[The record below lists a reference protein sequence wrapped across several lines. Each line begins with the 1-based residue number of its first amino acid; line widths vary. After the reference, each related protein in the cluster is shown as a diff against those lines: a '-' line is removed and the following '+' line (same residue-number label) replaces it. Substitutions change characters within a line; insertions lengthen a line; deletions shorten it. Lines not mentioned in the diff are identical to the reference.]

1 MASFA
6 GRMKNIERESL
17 LFRST
22 VRKIMDVVTVSNP
35 ARSHRILHHLNSRRY
50 VIALS
55 RLVKAGVKLDVV
67 YDVGANEGQWT
78 RDTKEILLASSFYLF
93 EANQAHAQKLEP
105 LGRSFIGLLS
115 DRERDVAWYGDGGA
129 GDSYYQERHDRYD
142 RIAKVTRRAVPLDS
156 LVSEHALPCP
166 DFLKIDTQG
175 SEIDILKGASQCLEH
190 CSLVLLECPLVDY
203 NTGAPNMSAYLD
215 YMRDKGFFVYQPV
228 EEHYKGEL
236 MVQIDFLFMRDRE
249 YLRVFP
255 DAEAN
260 RLISRPQG

>member
-1 MASFA
+1 M
-6 GRMKNIERESL
+6 
-17 LFRST
+17 
-22 VRKIMDVVTVSNP
+22 
-35 ARSHRILHHLNSRRY
+35 HRNLSRWD
-50 VIALS
+50 ALS
-55 RLVKAGVKLDVV
+55 L
-67 YDVGANEGQWT
+67 
-78 RDTKEILLASSFYLF
+78 
-93 EANQAHAQKLEP
+93 
-105 LGRSFIGLLS
+105 GLLS

-156 LVSEHALPCP
+156 LVSEHALPRP

-175 SEIDILKGASQCLEH
+175 FEIDILKGASQCLEH

-236 MVQIDFLFMRDRE
+236 MVQIDFLFIRDRE